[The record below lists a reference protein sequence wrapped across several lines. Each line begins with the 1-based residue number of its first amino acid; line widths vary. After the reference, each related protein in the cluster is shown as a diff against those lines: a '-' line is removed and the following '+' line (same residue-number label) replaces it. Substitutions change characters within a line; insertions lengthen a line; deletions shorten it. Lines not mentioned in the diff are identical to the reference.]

1 MMIEKL
7 AFFLCITLFT
17 SVTAA
22 TQLTPEEQTAKE
34 RGMTLYNQY
43 KAISAEPYLKIAAEA
58 GDRESQY
65 FLGEALR
72 LNNRYMTT
80 EAQKWYIAAAEQGD
94 YYAMFRLSD
103 TDTDLCNAM
112 KNCPPGSRSD
122 KDWTRLL
129 WETAEPLAEK
139 GDGEAMMIM
148 YNSTGD
154 LEWLEKSAAAGYAK
168 AQWLLANRYK
178 EGHGFFFPP
187 WKRSEQIE
195 ELLRKSSEGNF
206 VNGMGEY
213 MGILQEKGDL
223 AAARALLIK
232 IAEAGDEGATGTYGA
247 YLAHTPNTLDFPL
260 DLVKGYGLIFLL
272 LELDGG
278 GGAKEYAEDI
288 LPEIAAKMTPE
299 QIEQA
304 KAFAQEWKA
313 THPPLSYF
321 PGKLGF

>member
-1 MMIEKL
+1 MIKKL
-7 AFFLCITLFT
+7 AFFLCTTLLT
-17 SVTAA
+17 SVATA
-22 TQLTPEEQTAKE
+22 TQLTPEQQIAKE

-80 EAQKWYIAAAEQGD
+80 EAQKCYMAAAEQGD
-94 YYAMFRLSD
+94 YYAMYRLAGKGK
-103 TDTDLCNAM
+103 DLCSAM
-112 KNCPPGSRSD
+112 NNCPADNKTAGE
-122 KDWTRLL
+122 WLL
-129 WETAEPLAEK
+129 LGRRTASALAAK
-139 GDGEAMMIM
+139 GDSEAMYVM
-148 YNSTGD
+148 YYLTNDYDWMEKAAEAGSPMAQYD
-154 LEWLEKSAAAGYAK
+154 LARFYRDG
-168 AQWLLANRYK
+168 RI
-178 EGHGFFFPP
+178 FVFPP
-187 WKRSEQIE
+187 WDRSERIE
-195 ELLRKSSEGNF
+195 QLMKKSAEGGYI
-206 VNGMGEY
+206 NGMGAY

-260 DLVKGYGLIFLL
+260 DLVKGYGLISLL

-288 LPEIAAKMTPE
+288 LPEIATKMTPE

-321 PGKLGF
+321 PEKLGF